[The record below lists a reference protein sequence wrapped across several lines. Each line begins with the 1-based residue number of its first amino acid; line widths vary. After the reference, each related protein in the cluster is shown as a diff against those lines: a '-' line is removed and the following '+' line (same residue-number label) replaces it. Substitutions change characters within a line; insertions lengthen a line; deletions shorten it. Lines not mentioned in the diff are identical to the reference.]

1 MAPIIPGRRFKMN
14 KYYVSYYLKNEPKD
28 AAQFKTFKEALTFY
42 LNLNKTA
49 NLDCI
54 SRPKRIK

>member
-42 LNLNKTA
+42 LNLNKTD
-49 NLDCI
+49 NFR
-54 SRPKRIK
+54 ST